1 MSISNNDLFK
11 LVSIL
16 PEETKQSAYDFLR
29 FLAIGHPRPDWDEI
43 MKMKP
48 DDIPL
53 SAEEEKQLKSAEFV
67 NWEEAMHELNL
78 PADIKP

>member
-11 LVSIL
+11 LVNIL

-29 FLAIGHPRPDWDEI
+29 FLAIDHARPDWDEI
-43 MKMKP
+43 MKMEP

-53 SAEEEKQLKSAEFV
+53 SAEEEKQLKNIDVVS
-67 NWEEAMHELNL
+67 WEEAMNELDL
-78 PADIKP
+78 PTDIKP